1 MDILFYFCFSLFL
14 SLTYNQAIYRLEYK
28 IPLDTLRLRRIEQN
42 RRRKVQ
48 LNHKIDKLNN
58 RVFKKDKQKARAFK
72 KIERMKKVIRQIEND
87 LHYLENYGEK

>member
-1 MDILFYFCFSLFL
+1 METLFYFSFSLFL
-14 SLTYNQAIYRLEYK
+14 TLSYNYAILRLEYK
-28 IPLDTLRLRRIEQN
+28 IPLESLRLRRIEHN
-42 RRRKVQ
+42 RRRKVH

-72 KIERMKKVIRQIEND
+72 KIERMKKVIRQIEKD